1 VIIPVVGK
9 EGGILITRDFNI
21 YKTRLQ
27 FELCQQYKLGVFFLT
42 LPKGQNKHWEMVK
55 TLITKKLSKI
65 I

>member
-27 FELCQQYKLGVFFLT
+27 FELCKQYKLGVFFLT

-55 TLITKKLSKI
+55 TLIAKKLSKI